1 MGAGGLVG
9 GAEVEVCAVGE
20 DAGDEM
26 MEEGSEKVELAAEWR
41 RGDVLGM
48 GYAACVIDTDG
59 SGRNKGIRGIRGFCA
74 RRGGEDE
81 EADVGGEAGAEDGEL
96 GGGVDGMGVVTLA
109 ETTFDYGHE
118 AVCVVGLFDREGE
131 AGGGVEDAAAQLVGG
146 ERVGEGDG
154 LADVDVG
161 GLSSEAVEG
170 VDILFGW
177 LRGIDGGNWFIVE
190 FADAHFAPSLAGDGE
205 YLEEVGAVDMRFG
218 EDPAAIGD
226 ALMGVEDAV
235 GGDVGREERH
245 YFLAFARHP

>member
-1 MGAGGLVG
+1 MGADGLVG
-9 GAEVEVCAVGE
+9 GPEIEVCAVWE
-20 DAGDEM
+20 DAGDKM
-26 MEEGSEKVELAAEWR
+26 MEEGGEKVELAAEGR
-41 RGDVLGM
+41 CGDVLGM
-48 GYAACVIDTDG
+48 GYAAGVIDTDG
-59 SGRNKGIRGIRGFCA
+59 GSISTRG
-74 RRGGEDE
+74 GGEDE
-81 EADVGGEAGAEDGEL
+81 EADVGGEAGAEEGEL
-96 GGGVDGMGVVTLA
+96 GGGVDWVCVVSLA

-131 AGGGVEDAAAQLVGG
+131 AGGGVEDAAAQLVGR

-161 GLSSEAVEG
+161 DLSSEAVEG

-190 FADAHFAPSLAGDGE
+190 FADAHLAPTLAGESED
-205 YLEEVGAVDMRFG
+205 LKKVGAVDMRFW

-235 GGDVGREERH
+235 GGDVGGEEGH
-245 YFLAFARHP
+245 YLLAFSGHP